1 MPRFY
6 SSSAVKLRR
15 DEGEAR
21 RRRIAIAG
29 RASPRSVIVPGSGT
43 SPIEVRVASTL
54 PKFPARSKKLK
65 LKLGRKSNCAR
76 SGTPAGSASLEYSD
90 VLVDV
95 SASWIAKLLE
105 AVGGGEAL
113 AGENGV
119 AVLKDAMYSS

>member
-15 DEGEAR
+15 DEGDTGR
-21 RRRIAIAG
+21 RRTAIAG
-29 RASPRSVIVPGSGT
+29 RASPRSVIVSGSGT
-43 SPIEVRVASTL
+43 SLTTSLTEVTVASTK

-95 SASWIAKLLE
+95 SASWIAKLVD
-105 AVGGGEAL
+105 AVGGG
-113 AGENGV
+113 
-119 AVLKDAMYSS
+119 